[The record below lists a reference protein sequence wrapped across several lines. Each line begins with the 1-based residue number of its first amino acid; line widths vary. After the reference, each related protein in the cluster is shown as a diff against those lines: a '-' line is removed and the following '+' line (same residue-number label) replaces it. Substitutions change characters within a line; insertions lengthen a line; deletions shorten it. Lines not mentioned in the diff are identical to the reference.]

1 MNSLQQK
8 LRQLRLS
15 EISRQL
21 EPFLAAAALKNF
33 SLTEALEAL
42 IDLELESRHA
52 SSVQRRFKLSRLHA
66 QYSIDSFLFS
76 HHKSRMAAKN
86 AFFGGSISTSSPK
99 EPTSY

>member
-8 LRQLRLS
+8 LQQLRLS

-52 SSVQRRFKLSRLHA
+52 SSVQRRFKLSRLRA